1 MHRWE
6 RESVREHMHAHTHL
20 CRESP
25 LSQQGAFGFCMLQ
38 SIQIK
43 EWRDK
48 QTVYG
53 GYAHL

>member
-6 RESVREHMHAHTHL
+6 SESVCEHMHVHTHL
-20 CRESP
+20 CGESP
-25 LSQQGAFGFCMLQ
+25 LSQRGAFGF
-38 SIQIK
+38 SISHNIQIK

-53 GYAHL
+53 G